1 MKNRWILAAAII
13 LAMGMT
19 ACTAGTRD
27 GTVGAVG
34 SAETD
39 KTGLDVQTDTGNN
52 NPQNG
57 NSGNRGDETANP
69 GNGSAPDGS
78 DASLPEEE
86 IAEGDPV
93 IGIVDSYENDIIVIR
108 DMDDQDIVL
117 YFSTLDAQITEGDS
131 PIAPGDVVEIT
142 YKGVQGDAEHP
153 GRAVKVVA
161 ESMMYNRERDDK

>member
-1 MKNRWILAAAII
+1 MKNRWILAVVII

-19 ACTAGTRD
+19 GCSTGPKE
-27 GTVGAVG
+27 GAVSNRAEEDSV
-34 SAETD
+34 SAGARE
-39 KTGLDVQTDTGNN
+39 
-52 NPQNG
+52 
-57 NSGNRGDETANP
+57 GDAEAANP

-78 DASLPEEE
+78 DESLQEEE